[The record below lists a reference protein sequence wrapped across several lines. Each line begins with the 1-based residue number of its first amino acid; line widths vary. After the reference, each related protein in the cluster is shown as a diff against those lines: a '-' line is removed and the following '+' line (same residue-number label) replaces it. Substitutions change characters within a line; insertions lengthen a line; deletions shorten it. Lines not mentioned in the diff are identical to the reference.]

1 MYLNDYKIWNCLF
14 SVNIHDSIF
23 LLKKVKILNVFKL
36 SVMINVQ
43 SLKKLFL
50 QKIMFKYKLN
60 PKMTKWIVQLVLA

>member
-14 SVNIHDSIF
+14 SVNIHYSIF

>member
-14 SVNIHDSIF
+14 SVKIHDSIF

>member
-14 SVNIHDSIF
+14 SVKIHDSIF
-23 LLKKVKILNVFKL
+23 LLKKVKILSVFKL